1 MRAGET
7 AIADS
12 FEEVA
17 ILFADVVGFTRL
29 AATRPAGEVVRLLDR
44 IFTAFDE
51 VVELW
56 RVEKI
61 KTVGDAYMAAAG
73 LTPGGPDRTAV
84 LAEVALAMRAAAA
97 RIEREEGLPLRLRI
111 GLHEGPVVAG
121 VIGRKRFAYDVWGDT
136 VNLASR
142 METTAPP
149 DTIQVSAL
157 VAAKLERR
165 YLLQSREAVPIRGH
179 GEMRTF
185 LLLRR
190 RPDAPGDAF
199 PVPQGRAE
207 RADGPRP

>member
-1 MRAGET
+1 M
-7 AIADS
+7 
-12 FEEVA
+12 
-17 ILFADVVGFTRL
+17 
-29 AATRPAGEVVRLLDR
+29 
-44 IFTAFDE
+44 
-51 VVELW
+51 
-56 RVEKI
+56 EKI

-73 LTPGGPDRTAV
+73 LTPGGPDRTA
-84 LAEVALAMRAAAA
+84 ASPRWRSQCARPRPDRAL
-97 RIEREEGLPLRLRI
+97 EEGLPLRLRI

-142 METTAPP
+142 MESTAPP